1 MNKIERD
8 LSAGEHTPNSPDDDK
23 KPLRGLR
30 IIDFSWVVA
39 GPMTT
44 KMLGAMGAEVIKIE
58 SLTRPEHKQRSGIF
72 RILNNNKRSCTID
85 ISSAAG
91 QALLHR
97 LVAMSDIVVENFS
110 SSVLKK
116 NHLGYEDL
124 RQVRP
129 DLIFVSAS
137 GVGRTGPESDAL
149 AYGTLL
155 QAYSGRG
162 GLIGKPNELI
172 EAMGILPIWTD
183 PVTAMWETF
192 AVLSAIYHR
201 RRTGKGSFVDLS
213 MLEATVALLPEALMR
228 LSAGVGGRGP
238 GGDYDGESAPGGCFR
253 CSGDDAWIGLS
264 VRDDAEWQSLCQVLG
279 HSSLAALYP
288 THQAR
293 LDDAEAIHA
302 VIAAWCREQQATAAA
317 TLLRQAGVPAAVT
330 RSFDQV
336 FSDPEIQRRG
346 VFAQLP
352 DGSHNYTLPWR
363 DADTGWRGDLTPPP
377 ELGADNDYVL
387 KQLLGLSDQEYDE
400 LLAPEILA

>member
-1 MNKIERD
+1 MNKIEPD
-8 LSAGEHTPNSPDDDK
+8 LSASQDDDK
-23 KPLRGLR
+23 KPLRGIR
-30 IIDFSWVVA
+30 IVDFSWVVA
-39 GPMTT
+39 GPMAT

-85 ISSAAG
+85 ISTATG

-97 LVAMSDIVVENFS
+97 LVAMSDIVIENFS

-201 RRTGKGSFVDLS
+201 RKTGQGSYVDLS
-213 MLEATVALLPEALMR
+213 MLEATVALVPEALMR
-228 LSAGVGGRGP
+228 LSTGVGGRGP

-253 CSGDDAWIGLS
+253 CNGPDAWIGLS
-264 VRDDAEWQSLCQVLG
+264 VRDDAEWLALCQALG
-279 HSSLAALYP
+279 RPDLASLYP

-293 LDDAEAIHA
+293 VDDEQAIRP
-302 VIAAWCREQQATAAA
+302 VIAAWCLERSSDTAA

-330 RSFDQV
+330 RTFDQV
-336 FSDPEIQRRG
+336 VADPEIQRRG
-346 VFAQLP
+346 VFARLS

-387 KQLLGLSDQEYDE
+387 KQLLGLSDQEYDA
-400 LLAPEILA
+400 LLSPQTAA